1 MVNQERCEALNR
13 CQWMNARSWQMSH
26 ESPDLEPFVTASRPK
41 LNEADTGESQE
52 QDDTERKVY
61 GKF

>member
-1 MVNQERCEALNR
+1 MVNRVLGKALNR
-13 CQWMNARSWQMSH
+13 CEWMNARSWQMSH
-26 ESPDLEPFVTASRPK
+26 DSPDLEPFVTASRPK

-52 QDDTERKVY
+52 QDTTERKVY

>member
-1 MVNQERCEALNR
+1 
-13 CQWMNARSWQMSH
+13 MNARSWQMSH
-26 ESPDLEPFVTASRPK
+26 ESLDLEPFVTASRPK